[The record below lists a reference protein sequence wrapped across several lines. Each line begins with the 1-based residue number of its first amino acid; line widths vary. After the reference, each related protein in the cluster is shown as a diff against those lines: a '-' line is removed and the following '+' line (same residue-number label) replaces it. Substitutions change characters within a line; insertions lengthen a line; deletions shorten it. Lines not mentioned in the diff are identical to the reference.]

1 MLAEPV
7 QAEGAPRGHLGG
19 TIGPRWVM
27 MAMMMMV
34 MVMMAMVMRVA
45 PYGHSVTIIVTLYCR
60 RLRKLTDDQVGEA
73 SCVESTKTFVNPSC
87 TMSKYLYS
95 CTLIC
100 SLCTTPLARTFALV
114 LLYFDQVLVLVL
126 LYFAQVQGLLQY
138 SQGWLGAD
146 ECQSP
151 GALGTSSNRG
161 DLEKYFENLK

>member
-34 MVMMAMVMRVA
+34 TVMAIMAMVMMVA
-45 PYGHSVTIIVTLYCR
+45 PYDHSVTIIVTLYCR
-60 RLRKLTDDQVGEA
+60 RLRKLTDDQVGKA
-73 SCVESTKTFVNPSC
+73 GCVESTKTFVNPSC
-87 TMSKYLYS
+87 TMSRYLFS

-114 LLYFDQVLVLVL
+114 LLYFDQVLVFLHFNLQSLYNLSCTNICTCTLVL
-126 LYFAQVQGLLQY
+126 CSSTCTL
-138 SQGWLGAD
+138 
-146 ECQSP
+146 
-151 GALGTSSNRG
+151 AL
-161 DLEKYFENLK
+161 